1 MKDEARERRRN
12 LLWGLPA
19 SLILHALIAALVV
32 YNVPRPPQQP
42 QQEQAVNVAL
52 VPPPDQPKPAPAPPP
67 KDPKA
72 EKPPEPK
79 VEKPPEQNVEK
90 PQPPEKQPRK
100 PSPIEVLKPVF
111 QFGDKD
117 TGPRK
122 SLDGASAQDNSPSPA
137 KDDDSKPPVVP
148 KPAENQPAA
157 PADSD
162 QPRDSTKAAEKPVT
176 ATKDAEP
183 AQEKQ
188 ATSTQGPDK
197 PQTDKQQA
205 DKQEAGARDAEKQ
218 TEAAPTPLAAA
229 GGEGEIELPTSAE
242 APKPKPANA
251 PKPGPSKVSKSRSG
265 SAGRPNSQDAAVAAA
280 RGYSSLPGVRRLNSQ
295 SATGDVLATT
305 SMAGVRRGRRAAKLC
320 ASALEQQLLDAS
332 YFPVLLPNDPLKA
345 GNVLDAP
352 DVAFRTTTGW
362 YHLSFRCEVDTDATR
377 VSSFAYRVGTVISPE
392 EAARFGLR

>member
-72 EKPPEPK
+72 KKPPEPK

-122 SLDGASAQDNSPSPA
+122 SLDGASARDNSPSPA

-162 QPRDSTKAAEKPVT
+162 QPPASTKAAEKPVT

-188 ATSTQGPDK
+188 ATSTQEL
-197 PQTDKQQA
+197 DKQQA

-218 TEAAPTPLAAA
+218 TEAAPTPLAA
-229 GGEGEIELPTSAE
+229 GGGDGEIELPMSAE
-242 APKPKPANA
+242 TPKPKPANA
-251 PKPGPSKVSKSRSG
+251 PKPGPSKVSKSGSESAKRPSSTAATADASRAYSG
-265 SAGRPNSQDAAVAAA
+265 
-280 RGYSSLPGVRRLNSQ
+280 LPGVRKLNSQ
-295 SATGDVLATT
+295 SATGDALATT
-305 SMAGVRRGRRAAKLC
+305 SMSGVSRDQRAGKLC
-320 ASALEQQLLDAS
+320 ASVLQQQLLDAS
-332 YFPVLLPNDPLKA
+332 YLPVLLPFVRLKA
-345 GNVLDAP
+345 GNILDAP

-377 VSSFAYRVGTVISPE
+377 VSSFAYRVGTVISAE